1 MTNQTIKVGVLPGAV
16 QELFIEER
24 TTVAEV
30 LEMAGLDATGYDI
43 RLDGVNVEENTVIGA
58 DASVLVLVKRIKGNM
73 NTIKVGVLPGQVQEI
88 AYEGELTAGE
98 LLDMASLNAEGY
110 DIRLDGSNVDEDT
123 VIDESAR
130 VLVLVKRIK
139 GNMHTIKVG
148 VLPGAVQEFAL
159 EDEMTVEEVL
169 DMAGLDSTGYDIRLD
184 GSTVELDDT
193 VGNEASVLVLVK
205 KIKGNF

>member
-43 RLDGVNVEENTVIGA
+43 RLDGVNVEENTVISA

-98 LLDMASLNAEGY
+98 LLDMAGLSAEGY
-110 DIRLDGSNVDEDT
+110 DVRLDGSNIDEDT
-123 VIDESAR
+123 VVDESAR

-169 DMAGLDSTGYDIRLD
+169 DMAGLDSAGYDIRLD

-193 VGNEASVLVLVK
+193 VGSEASVLVLVK